1 MIFLLLSCKIITAP
15 FFCYV
20 VVIIDRFL
28 RTAPTVRF
36 FICSLI
42 LFSLSILYNGT
53 CMLSIVFSIF
63 FMFFFVFLF
72 HSKHV
77 FVLCF
82 FKKLLDTLR

>member
-1 MIFLLLSCKIITAP
+1 M
-15 FFCYV
+15 
-20 VVIIDRFL
+20 
-28 RTAPTVRF
+28 
-36 FICSLI
+36 
-42 LFSLSILYNGT
+42 SILYICT
-53 CMLSIVFSIF
+53 HIKSIVFSIF